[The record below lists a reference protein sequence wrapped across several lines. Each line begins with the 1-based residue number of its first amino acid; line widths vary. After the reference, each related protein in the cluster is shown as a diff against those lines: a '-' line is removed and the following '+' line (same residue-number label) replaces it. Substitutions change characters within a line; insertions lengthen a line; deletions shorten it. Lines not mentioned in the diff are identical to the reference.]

1 MKSQPEKPDVC
12 SVHEQMMDIFD
23 RQISVFEKK
32 LDENSLKLD
41 KALELLYKGSE
52 TTAMQAVIITQ
63 IQKDLDLE
71 REARTQLT
79 VDMQQRFQSLSR
91 IVWMGVGAAS
101 LCSIL
106 LPIIL
111 TLLVNWERFMR

>member
-1 MKSQPEKPDVC
+1 MKSQPEKKDTC
-12 SVHEQMMDIFD
+12 SVHEQMMELFD

-32 LDENSLKLD
+32 IDENSAKLD

-52 TTAMQAVIITQ
+52 TTAMQAVLITQ

-71 REARTQLT
+71 RESRTQFMT
-79 VDMQQRFQSLSR
+79 DAQQRFQSLSR

-106 LPIIL
+106 LPIVL
-111 TLLVNWERFMR
+111 TFLINWDRLVR